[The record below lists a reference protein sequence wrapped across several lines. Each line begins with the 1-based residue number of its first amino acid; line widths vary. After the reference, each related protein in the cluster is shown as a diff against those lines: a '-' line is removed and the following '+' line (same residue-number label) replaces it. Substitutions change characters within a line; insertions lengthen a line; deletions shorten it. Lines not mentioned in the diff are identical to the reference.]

1 MSRECSSLETEGRID
16 SRHSAPFAWL
26 IVCIGAFAV
35 RPRRFCSG
43 PLRFASNCLAL
54 VKRQQ
59 AESVVGVPTMV
70 LSETSG
76 SWPGLTAFLGCPR
89 GHRVGSET
97 WLKPNPFVDTRPRTR
112 ALHRRGDR
120 RHLVTRNGCTGSA
133 LKLLVLSVCLGRSS
147 LLSSK
152 LLVRWRRSCAPASA
166 APSPAGCRQPAA
178 PGKTPARVR
187 RKCWHSWL
195 HL

>member
-1 MSRECSSLETEGRID
+1 MTPRSGNANIKIIANKCAHPRLMVESVTLSTIKLDFLSIKTPKLGYIGRTKEKGFYKRECQEKCFSLETEERID
-16 SRHSAPFAWL
+16 SRHSAPFARL

-35 RPRRFCSG
+35 RPRQVCSG

-54 VKRQQ
+54 VKLQQ

-76 SWPGLTAFLGCPR
+76 ARPGLTAFLGCPR

-97 WLKPNPFVDTRPRTR
+97 GLKPNPFVDTHPRTR

-120 RHLVTRNGCTGSA
+120 RHL
-133 LKLLVLSVCLGRSS
+133 
-147 LLSSK
+147 
-152 LLVRWRRSCAPASA
+152 
-166 APSPAGCRQPAA
+166 
-178 PGKTPARVR
+178 
-187 RKCWHSWL
+187 
-195 HL
+195 